1 MHAFFFAMYGKKFFS
16 DVLEAT
22 NAKALKLKSG
32 DIMFRRYYPLAL
44 SDIFEFFAHLVVFC
58 CVKNRQNDDVRKF
71 LSRWKKNP
79 QFLELE
85 DFVRESDR

>member
-1 MHAFFFAMYGKKFFS
+1 MMMHVFFAMHGKKIFS
-16 DVLEAT
+16 DVLEPT

-71 LSRWKKNP
+71 LSSLAISKLRTY
-79 QFLELE
+79 QHFYG
-85 DFVRESDR
+85 